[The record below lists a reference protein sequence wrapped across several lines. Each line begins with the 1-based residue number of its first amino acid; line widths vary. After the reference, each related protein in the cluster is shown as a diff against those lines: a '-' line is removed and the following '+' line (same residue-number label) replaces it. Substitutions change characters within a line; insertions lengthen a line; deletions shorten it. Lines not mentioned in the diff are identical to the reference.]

1 MNNNVVNEGSEVL
14 EAQQSWETALEN
26 ERSVYPLVDVYEKE
40 DGFVLSAS
48 MPGVAKENVH
58 LKLEDGLL
66 TIFGKIN
73 FNDVVR
79 RKYIFSESY
88 FANYLR
94 SFKISDSIDGS
105 KIEAQYENGQLLVT
119 LPKKDSA
126 KPRNINI
133 N

>member
-1 MNNNVVNEGSEVL
+1 MDNNVINEANDVL
-14 EAQQSWETALEN
+14 EAQKSWETALEN
-26 ERSVYPLVDVYEKE
+26 ERSVYPLVDVYETE
-40 DGFVLSAS
+40 DGYVLSAG

-66 TIFGKIN
+66 TIFGKVN
-73 FNDVVR
+73 FGEIVKM
-79 RKYIFSESY
+79 KYIFSESY

-94 SFKISDSIDGS
+94 SFKLSDSIDGS
-105 KIEAQYENGQLLVT
+105 KIEARYENGQLVVS
-119 LPKKDSA
+119 LPKKDSV

>member
-1 MNNNVVNEGSEVL
+1 MDNNVKNEGTEVL
-14 EAQQSWETALEN
+14 EAQQSWETALKN
-26 ERSVYPLVDVYEKE
+26 ERSVYPLVDVYETE

-48 MPGVAKENVH
+48 MPGVAKEDVH

-73 FNDVVR
+73 FNDVVK

-94 SFKISDSIDGS
+94 SFKLSESINGS
-105 KIEAQYENGQLLVT
+105 KIEAQYENGQLVVT

>member
-1 MNNNVVNEGSEVL
+1 MDNNVINDGKEVL

-26 ERSVYPLVDVYEKE
+26 ERSVYPLVDVYETE
-40 DGFVLSAS
+40 DGFVLSAN
-48 MPGVAKENVH
+48 MPGVAKDDVH

-73 FNDVVR
+73 FSEIVQ
-79 RKYIFSESY
+79 RKYIFSESL

-94 SFKISDSIDGS
+94 SFKLSDSIDGS
-105 KIEAQYENGQLLVT
+105 KIEANFENGQLVVT

-126 KPRNINI
+126 KPRDINI
-133 N
+133 K

>member
-1 MNNNVVNEGSEVL
+1 MDNNVINERTEVL
-14 EAQQSWETALEN
+14 DAQQSWETALEN
-26 ERSVYPLVDVYEKE
+26 ERSVYPLVDVYETE

-48 MPGVAKENVH
+48 MPGVAKEDVH

-73 FNDVVR
+73 FNNVVK
-79 RKYIFSESY
+79 RKNVVSESY
-88 FANYLR
+88 VANYLR
-94 SFKISDSIDGS
+94 SFKVSDSIDGS
-105 KIEAQYENGQLLVT
+105 KIEAQYENGQLVIS

>member
-1 MNNNVVNEGSEVL
+1 MDNNVVNEGSEVL

-26 ERSVYPLVDVYEKE
+26 ERSVYPLVDVYETE
-40 DGFVLSAS
+40 DGFVLSAN

-73 FNDVVR
+73 FNDVVK
-79 RKYIFSESY
+79 RKYVFSESY

-94 SFKISDSIDGS
+94 SFKISDSINGS